1 MRTIGERLGRRWNV
15 RLESLTY
22 GVCVGLVLC
31 ARPAAADVIVLAN
44 RATGPVKLSVKP
56 VTGATI
62 NLTLAPEDVVPV
74 FVDGKARLEFDSKG
88 ETKRYLLDA
97 DAAYY
102 FGKANDGHIDLQKIG
117 LGDDKQ
123 SAEGRNLPGS
133 AATTPPLVIPVK
145 ILVDEEEAAKPLVW
159 ERRLRAR
166 VEAASAILDKY
177 CHVQLKVVATGTWQT
192 DNTITDFESG
202 LDEFVREVK
211 PFPGRLAIGFTSQY
225 QNVQGRVHFAGTRG
239 ALNTHI
245 FVREWA
251 RKMTEPERL
260 ELLTHELG
268 HFLGAS
274 HSPEPQSVMRPVLGN
289 RQGARADGQL
299 RFDPVNTLVM
309 SILAE
314 DLRRRKVQR
323 LQDLSPATKRRLRQI
338 YDAMAPTMPED
349 PAAKQFREMIG
360 STGPAPRLNGTQ
372 EGLAEFLKMQSGK

>member
-1 MRTIGERLGRRWNV
+1 MGLAGNFSRNFLKRRV
-15 RLESLTY
+15 AVLAAVGGFALL
-22 GVCVGLVLC
+22 CVGAV
-31 ARPAAADVIVLAN
+31 RADVIVLAN
-44 RATGPVKLSVKP
+44 RSPAAVKIALRP
-56 VTGATI
+56 AAGAAI
-62 NLTLAPEDVVPV
+62 NLALAPGDVVPV
-74 FVDGKARLEFDSKG
+74 FLDGKARAEFDSKG
-88 ETKRYLLDA
+88 ETKRYILDA
-97 DAAYY
+97 DSAYF
-102 FGKANDGHIDLQKIG
+102 FGKTNDGRVDLQKIG

-133 AATTPPLVIPVK
+133 ATDPTPLVIPVK
-145 ILVDEEEAAKPLVW
+145 ILVDEEEAMKPLMW

-166 VEAASAILDKY
+166 VEAASAVLEKY
-177 CHVQLKVVATGTWQT
+177 ARVQLKVVATGTWQT
-192 DNTITDFESG
+192 DNSITDFEAG
-202 LDEFVREVK
+202 IDEFEREAK
-211 PFPGRLAIGFTSQY
+211 PFPAKLAIGFTSQY
-225 QNVQGRVHFAGTRG
+225 QNVKGRVHFAGTRG

-251 RKMTEPERL
+251 RQMTEPERL
-260 ELLTHELG
+260 ELLVHELG

-323 LQDLSPATKRRLRQI
+323 LQDLAPATKRRLRQI

-349 PAAKQFREMIG
+349 PAAKQFREMLG
-360 STGPAPRLNGTQ
+360 LGAAPRLNGTQ
-372 EGLAEFLKMQSGK
+372 EGLAEFLKSQGVK